1 MNQEII
7 WQPHPGPQTLALQ
20 CNQFEVLYGGAR
32 GGGKTDA
39 GLAWLLR
46 HIDNPNYRAL
56 IIRRNADDLSDWVDR
71 ARQMYK
77 DTGATF
83 AYRPAII
90 TFPSGAVFK
99 TGHLKDEN
107 AYGKYLG
114 HEYQRMLIEELTQ
127 IPSEEMYLKL
137 ISSCRTT
144 TNIRPQVFST
154 TNPGG
159 PGHNWVKE
167 RFVDVCPPGTT
178 YADSNGKTR
187 IFIPAKVE
195 DNPTLMT
202 KNPEYINF
210 LDGLP
215 DQLRRAWRDGDWDII
230 AGQVFTEWKYD
241 THVIKPFEIPKEWPV
256 WIAMDWGVNDPTAV
270 GWYTQG
276 YDGHT
281 YLFKELYMNG
291 IEYDRRFNEP
301 LTPRRLAK
309 QILKMTDRDYK
320 YCVADPSMWNR
331 TILGETRTKPEG
343 QSLAE
348 LMIDAGLKMMM
359 ADNDRVNGLARYREA
374 LSVAPDGKPW
384 YQVFETCKD
393 TIRTIPVL
401 QYDVTK
407 VEDVDTDLED
417 HAYDR
422 DRYFFMSRPVKP
434 IKEKTDE
441 LSLLQKRYLQA
452 AGKWKGTKEDE
463 RLEREWNESY

>member
-1 MNQEII
+1 M
-7 WQPHPGPQTLALQ
+7 
-20 CNQFEVLYGGAR
+20 
-32 GGGKTDA
+32 
-39 GLAWLLR
+39 
-46 HIDNPNYRAL
+46 YR
-56 IIRRNADDLSDWVDR
+56 
-71 ARQMYK
+71 

-83 AYRPAII
+83 AYRPVII

-127 IPSEEMYLKL
+127 IPNEEMYLKL

-144 TNIRPQVFST
+144 TDIVPQVFAT

-167 RFVDVCPPGTT
+167 RFVSITT
-178 YADSNGKTR
+178 PATPYRDENGKTR
-187 IFIPAKVE
+187 IFIPAKVV
-195 DNPTLMT
+195 DNPTLME
-202 KNPEYINF
+202 KNPEYIHF

-215 DQLRRAWRDGDWDII
+215 EQLRRAWRDGDWDII
-230 AGQVFTEWKYD
+230 AGQVFTEWSYD
-241 THVIKPFEIPKEWPV
+241 THVVKPFSIPKEWPV
-256 WIAMDWGVNDPTAV
+256 WMAMDWGVNAPTAV

-276 YDGHT
+276 YDGRT
-281 YLFKELYMNG
+281 YLFQELYMTG
-291 IEYDRRFNEP
+291 IQFEQKFKEP

-309 QILKMTDRDYK
+309 QILAMTDREYT

-348 LMIDAGLKMMM
+348 LMTDAGLKMVM

-374 LSVAPDGKPW
+374 LSTAPDGKPW
-384 YQVFETCKD
+384 YQVFETCID

-401 QYDVTK
+401 QYDLTK
-407 VEDVDTDLED
+407 LEDVDTDLED
-417 HAYDR
+417 HCYDR

-434 IKEKTDE
+434 QEQKKEE
-441 LSLLQKRYLQA
+441 ISLLRRTYLVKT
-452 AGKWKGTKEDE
+452 GKWKGTSENE
-463 RLEREWNESY
+463 RLEREWNES